1 MHYSKIK
8 HMLLGVLF
16 CGILVACYDEVPYCD
31 DTPLSPSVNSM
42 ADSIGVSIE
51 FAYGIDCITYN
62 VDTSSIVLTMDGTI
76 SINDKDTTVIGYPL
90 VNYERSFSN
99 NRISLLYLSY
109 ANSLINRNISHT
121 LHLTFLDEADN
132 TITTTMPIK

>member
-1 MHYSKIK
+1 
-8 HMLLGVLF
+8 
-16 CGILVACYDEVPYCD
+16 
-31 DTPLSPSVNSM
+31 
-42 ADSIGVSIE
+42 
-51 FAYGIDCITYN
+51 
-62 VDTSSIVLTMDGTI
+62 MDGTI